1 LKIHYQIT
9 KSSNYQISIMSR
21 IGKKPVEIPSGVT
34 VTVGTGNIVSVKGP
48 KGELKETIDRDIKV
62 EVKDGKV
69 EIERPT
75 DQIRH
80 RAMHGLYRSLISNM
94 VKGVTEGYKKQLE
107 LVGVG
112 FKASNQGNLLDLSLG
127 YSHNIIFEIP
137 KELKVA
143 TSQEK
148 GQNPMINFESIDK
161 QLIGQVCAKIRSLR
175 KPEPYKGKGVKFA
188 GEVLRRKAGKA
199 AGK

>member
-1 LKIHYQIT
+1 
-9 KSSNYQISIMSR
+9 MSR
-21 IGKKPVEIPSGVT
+21 IGKKPVEVTKGVT
-34 VTVGTGNIVSVKGP
+34 ITLSADNVVTVKGP
-48 KGELKETIDRDIKV
+48 KGELKQTIDPDIKV
-62 EVKDGKV
+62 EIKDGFV
-69 EIERPT
+69 EFSRPT

-94 VKGVTEGYKKQLE
+94 VKGVTEGYTKTLE

-112 FKASNQGNLLDLSLG
+112 FKAANQGNILDLALG
-127 YSHNIIFEIP
+127 YSHNIIFEVP
-137 KELKVA
+137 KELSVV

-148 GQNPMINFESIDK
+148 GQNPMIKFESIDK

-188 GEVLRRKAGKA
+188 GEVLRRKAGKS

>member
-1 LKIHYQIT
+1 
-9 KSSNYQISIMSR
+9 MSR
-21 IGKKPVEIPSGVT
+21 IGKQPVNISSGVT
-34 VTVGTGNIVSVKGP
+34 VTVSKDNIVTVKGP
-48 KGELKETIDRDIKV
+48 KGELKQTVDRDIIV
-62 EVKDGKV
+62 EVKEDQV
-69 EIERPT
+69 LISRPT

-80 RAMHGLYRSLISNM
+80 RAMHGLYRSLISNQI
-94 VKGVTEGYKKQLE
+94 KGVTEGYKKEME

-112 FKASNQGNLLDLSLG
+112 FKAANTGNVLDLALG

-143 TSQEK
+143 TVTEK
-148 GQNPMINFESIDK
+148 GKNPLIILEGADK
-161 QLIGQVCAKIRSLR
+161 QLIGQVCAKLRSLR

-188 GEVLRRKAGKA
+188 GEVLSRKAGKA